1 MADMQSPPRRILI
14 IKPSSLGDI
23 VHALPVLAALRRA
36 NPRAHIAWLVG
47 TSFAPLLDGHPMLD
61 EIIPFDRRRY
71 GRMWY
76 NPAAN
81 IAFWRF
87 VAEIRRRRF
96 DLIVDLQGLIRSGLL
111 AWFSGA
117 RRRVGF
123 AEAREGAWLFYTQCV
138 RSERSKHAVE
148 RNLDLGRALG
158 LPIDKAEF
166 PLTTTEREADAARR
180 LLYQAAD
187 RRIETYVAVLPGTRW
202 PSKNWPA
209 EHFAALIDRVHDAR
223 AARCVL
229 LGAAGDRPTAD
240 AIREQ
245 CRTEPV
251 DLVGRTD
258 LRQLVALLAGA
269 AAVVSCD
276 SGPLHVAAALQR
288 PTVAI
293 FGPTDPR
300 RTGPYAATA
309 KVVTHRV
316 NCAPCL
322 RRRCPLKHH
331 DCLLRLTPDAV
342 FAALD
347 AALRGDVFRVT
358 APEN

>member
-1 MADMQSPPRRILI
+1 MQSPPRRILI

-36 NPRAHIAWLVG
+36 HPQAHIAWLAG
-47 TSFAPLLDGHPMLD
+47 SSFAPLLDGHPMLD
-61 EIIPFDRRRY
+61 EVIPFDRRRY

-76 NPAAN
+76 SPAAN
-81 IAFWRF
+81 VAFWRF
-87 VAEIRRRRF
+87 VADIRRRRF

-123 AEAREGAWLFYTQCV
+123 AEAREAAWLFYTQRV

-148 RNLDLGRALG
+148 RNLDVARALA
-158 LPIDKAEF
+158 LNIDAAEF
-166 PLTTTEREADAARR
+166 PLPIPDDQADAARA
-180 LLYQAAD
+180 LLRQAAENE
-187 RRIETYVAVLPGTRW
+187 IEAYIAVLPGTRW
-202 PSKNWPA
+202 PSKNWPPQ
-209 EHFAALIDRVHDAR
+209 HFAALIDRVHDAG

-229 LGAAGDRPTAD
+229 LGAPDDRPTAD

-245 CRTEPV
+245 CHTDPV
-251 DLVGRTD
+251 DLIGRTD
-258 LRQLVALLAGA
+258 LRHLVALIAGA

-276 SGPLHVAAALQR
+276 SGPLHVAAALRR

-309 KVVTHRV
+309 RVVTHRV

-331 DCLLRLTPDAV
+331 DCLRRLAPDAV
-342 FAALD
+342 FDALD